1 MNKVI
6 TIEKG
11 DTRYEDMV
19 SLVGQASTDNLII
32 VAKNHD
38 NRKATI
44 KPITVRNGIYFYVA
58 SVVNNALIY
67 PTNYTDKE
75 VEIAKANTVKN
86 AVIGDMAAALLG
98 GMTSLSDWDPTF
110 MNILTT
116 NGGVNGA
123 GILLCSDYLTKI
135 FDKIGDYYI
144 LPSSV
149 HEVIIVPKANYTA
162 DISDLSNMVKT
173 INADIVDDTDVLS
186 DEAFEYSDWI

>member
-11 DTRYEDMV
+11 DARYEDMV
-19 SLVGQASTDNLII
+19 NLVGQASTDNLII

-38 NRKATI
+38 NRKAMI

-67 PTNYTDKE
+67 RTNYTDKE

-98 GMTSLSDWDPTF
+98 GMTSLSDWTPTL

-149 HEVIIVPKANYTA
+149 HEVIIAPKANCTA
-162 DISDLSNMVKT
+162 DISELSNMVKT

-186 DEAFEYSDWI
+186 DEAFEYIDWI

>member
-6 TIEKG
+6 TIEK
-11 DTRYEDMV
+11 DDERYEEMMN
-19 SLVGQASTDNLII
+19 LVGKATTDNLII
-32 VAKNHD
+32 VAKSHE
-38 NRKATI
+38 NRKAMI
-44 KPITVRNGIYFYVA
+44 KPITVHNGIYFYVA

-67 PTNYTDKE
+67 RTNYTDKE

-86 AVIGDMAAALLG
+86 AVIGDMAAALVG
-98 GMTSLSDWDPTF
+98 GMTSLSDWNPTF

-116 NGGVNGA
+116 NSGVNGA
-123 GILLCSDYLTKI
+123 GILFCSDYLTKI
-135 FDKIGDYYI
+135 FDKIGEYYI

-149 HEVIIVPKANYTA
+149 HEVIIVPKANCTA

>member
-38 NRKATI
+38 NRKAMI

-67 PTNYTDKE
+67 RTNYTDKE

-86 AVIGDMAAALLG
+86 AVIGDMAAALVG
-98 GMTSLSDWDPTF
+98 GMTSLSDWNPTF

-116 NGGVNGA
+116 NSGVNGA

-135 FDKIGDYYI
+135 FDKIGEYYI

-149 HEVIIVPKANYTA
+149 HEVIIVPKANCTA
-162 DISDLSNMVKT
+162 DISELSNMVKT